1 MGWTR
6 RWTST
11 HDRFIREDQAFV
23 EAVCTGQQGLIR
35 SDYADAVKTLALTLA
50 AQAAADGKGTLQIHQ
65 KGGDFMGKVVR
76 FTGPY
81 QVEIA
86 EYVER
91 TPGPNQVLLAT
102 LYSGISSGTEL
113 SHYRGTNPFI
123 HKVQNPATHLFE
135 PVDDADWFPRLS
147 GYEEVGQVIA
157 VGPEVTGVVV
167 GDVIYGT
174 WQHHSTRILNG
185 ALAQRQKLPAGLDP
199 ICGIFSQIG
208 AIVLNGILDAEIN
221 VGETVAV
228 FGQGTPGLIAGQL
241 ARLSGATVI
250 AVDLYESRL
259 QLAAARA
266 AGPRHQRRHGRPG
279 RGNPAPD
286 RRHGRRR
293 LSGAIGVYP
302 CLAASHPLRGNRW
315 QGRGTGLLP
324 GRSQRAL
331 PGRRVPS
338 QPGAAHL
345 LANRRH
351 QPGLQP
357 AVGITPGFIRRS

>member
-1 MGWTR
+1 
-6 RWTST
+6 
-11 HDRFIREDQAFV
+11 
-23 EAVCTGQQGLIR
+23 
-35 SDYADAVKTLALTLA
+35 
-50 AQAAADGKGTLQIHQ
+50 
-65 KGGDFMGKVVR
+65 MGKVVR

-91 TPGPNQVLLAT
+91 TPGPNEVLLAT

-135 PVDDADWFPRLS
+135 PVDDAHWFPRSS

-208 AIVLNGILDAEIN
+208 AIALNGILDAQIN

-259 QLAAARA
+259 QLAAALGADHAINAGTADPAEEIRRLTGGMGADVCLELSGSTLALQQAIRSVVTGGKVVALGFYQGEARGLYLGEEFHHNQVQLICSQIGGINPAYSRRWDHARLHQTIMNLQAQGRLRLRELITEVYPYERA
-266 AGPRHQRRHGRPG
+266 AE
-279 RGNPAPD
+279 AY
-286 RRHGRRR
+286 RR
-293 LSGAIGVYP
+293 LD
-302 CLAASHPLRGNRW
+302 
-315 QGRGTGLLP
+315 QD
-324 GRSQRAL
+324 
-331 PGRRVPS
+331 PS
-338 QPGAAHL
+338 SAVQL
-345 LANRRH
+345 VLDFRH
-351 QPGLQP
+351 AGP
-357 AVGITPGFIRRS
+357 V